1 LRRFTWTTLLLLI
14 IASLLLG
21 ACKPTT
27 EEPGA
32 PQEPAVPK
40 TVTITFFEEPDT
52 LNQLYSGMWFSQI
65 LTESY
70 LRGLWNFDNQLEMV
84 PKMAAEIP
92 TTENGGDLAD

>member
-1 LRRFTWTTLLLLI
+1 MDDSATFHHRKPPTGGMQANDRRARRSAGTRF
-14 IASLLLG
+14 
-21 ACKPTT
+21 
-27 EEPGA
+27 
-32 PQEPAVPK
+32 PK